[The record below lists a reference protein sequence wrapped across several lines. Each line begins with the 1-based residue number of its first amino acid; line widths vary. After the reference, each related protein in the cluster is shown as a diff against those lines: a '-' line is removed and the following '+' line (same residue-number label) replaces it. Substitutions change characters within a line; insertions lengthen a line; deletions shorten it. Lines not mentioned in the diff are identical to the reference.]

1 MFNSIILRV
10 LIAGSK
16 ITDPDVGVG
25 VGDGVGGLGPM
36 LIAGNVFLGEGCGQK
51 WKWAGLHRIPR
62 PGDQV
67 PMLLNFFSCL
77 SPMKRPNKP
86 KY

>member
-1 MFNSIILRV
+1 MFNGTKLRV

-16 ITDPDVGVG
+16 FTGPVVGVG
-25 VGDGVGGLGPM
+25 VGVGGLGP
-36 LIAGNVFLGEGCGQK
+36 VVDSRKHFLGEGCGQK

-67 PMLLNFFSCL
+67 PMLLNFFFLFVTDENS
-77 SPMKRPNKP
+77 K
-86 KY
+86 